1 MWLLLTYF
9 ASEVSGTDLQAYRL
23 GSGPTGTEWSCE
35 CVVKDDIG
43 SCTTDDGLG
52 RTHTL
57 DLSEGYDGSLN
68 FPVMEVY
75 VIPDEYSFE
84 VGLTNWQWPS
94 GAGYVGSYV
103 CRAPNERCG
112 TYNDELLKVEPI
124 SSATREEHEL

>member
-1 MWLLLTYF
+1 MAPLWLLFPYF
-9 ASEVSGTDLQAYRL
+9 ALVSGADLQAYRL

-35 CVVKDDIG
+35 CVVKDDSVG

-75 VIPDEYSFE
+75 VIKDEYLGGGFK
-84 VGLTNWQWPS
+84 
-94 GAGYVGSYV
+94 YVLFSPLFGEDSHF
-103 CRAPNERCG
+103 
-112 TYNDELLKVEPI
+112 D
-124 SSATREEHEL
+124 